1 MNTYTHLGMEDAKD
15 EMVRMEELNGAKR
28 DFAKV
33 NKVNDILLS

>member
-15 EMVRMEELNGAKR
+15 EMIRMEELNGVKR
-28 DFAKV
+28 GFVKV